1 MNQELI
7 NNIKNWINVDNEI
20 KKLQKNIKSLREEKK
35 KFTIN
40 LVDIMKKNDIDA
52 FDINDG
58 KLLYTKT
65 QIKTPISKK
74 HLLTS
79 VSEYVKNDEQTVEN
93 LCNFILNTRKTKVT
107 ENIKR
112 KIKK

>member
-74 HLLTS
+74 HLLIS
-79 VSEYVKNDEQTVEN
+79 FS
-93 LCNFILNTRKTKVT
+93 
-107 ENIKR
+107 
-112 KIKK
+112 

>member
-40 LVDIMKKNDIDA
+40 LVDIMKKKDETSQLKINRQKLYA
-52 FDINDG
+52 LMFEARFFDSNRI
-58 KLLYTKT
+58 
-65 QIKTPISKK
+65 
-74 HLLTS
+74 
-79 VSEYVKNDEQTVEN
+79 
-93 LCNFILNTRKTKVT
+93 
-107 ENIKR
+107 
-112 KIKK
+112 

>member
-7 NNIKNWINVDNEI
+7 NNIKIWINHDNQI
-20 KKLQKNIKSLREEKK
+20 KELQKKIKILREDKK
-35 KFTIN
+35 KSTIK
-40 LVDIMKKNDIDA
+40 LVEIMKQNEIDA

-58 KLLYTKT
+58 KLLYNKT
-65 QIKTPISKK
+65 EIKTPISKK
-74 HLLTS
+74 HLINS
-79 VSEYVKNDEQTVEN
+79 VSEFFKDDKQTIEE
-93 LCNFILNTRKTKVT
+93 LCNFILNTRKTKTT

>member
-1 MNQELI
+1 MFHLGAI
-7 NNIKNWINVDNEI
+7 
-20 KKLQKNIKSLREEKK
+20 REEKK
-35 KFTIN
+35 KFTVN

-74 HLLTS
+74 HLLSS
-79 VSEYVKNDEQTVEN
+79 VSEYFKND
-93 LCNFILNTRKTKVT
+93 
-107 ENIKR
+107 
-112 KIKK
+112 

>member
-7 NNIKNWINVDNEI
+7 NNIKNWINIDNEI
-20 KKLQKNIKSLREEKK
+20 KKLQKNIKSLREQKK
-35 KFTIN
+35 KFTVN
-40 LVDIMKKNDIDA
+40 LVDMMKKNDIDA

-79 VSEYVKNDEQTVEN
+79 VSEYFKHDEQTGYRTDQQTNEQT
-93 LCNFILNTRKTKVT
+93 NTQTNK
-107 ENIKR
+107 
-112 KIKK
+112 

>member
-58 KLLYTKT
+58 KLLYTRNK
-65 QIKTPISKK
+65 IKTPLSKK
-74 HLLTS
+74 HLISSISKFFDDDTTTI
-79 VSEYVKNDEQTVEN
+79 DN
-93 LCNFILNTRKTKVT
+93 LCNFILNTREEKIK

-112 KIKK
+112 K